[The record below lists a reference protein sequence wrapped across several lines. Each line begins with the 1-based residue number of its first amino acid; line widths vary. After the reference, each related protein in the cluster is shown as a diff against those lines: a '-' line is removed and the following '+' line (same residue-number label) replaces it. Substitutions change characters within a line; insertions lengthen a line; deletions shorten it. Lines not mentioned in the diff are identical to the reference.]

1 MHFISLCQFF
11 PCKNSTI
18 QCLTYPFYH
27 VNWSSIFEMVA
38 EGEVHIFKP
47 WKTPQIT
54 KECRIERLFH
64 SQISHLPLEPKNF
77 IETIGIL
84 QIMHV
89 WTFQTLKLR
98 VYTYL
103 GQSLWWFFM
112 QWQKVEMPCASHS
125 LSVWESE
132 RDRESCL
139 LTVVI
144 DQKLWALPE
153 LFLLMEALVGH
164 PLNIKQGTVMKTLK
178 HSSDGNNVLLKL

>member
-1 MHFISLCQFF
+1 
-11 PCKNSTI
+11 
-18 QCLTYPFYH
+18 
-27 VNWSSIFEMVA
+27 
-38 EGEVHIFKP
+38 
-47 WKTPQIT
+47 
-54 KECRIERLFH
+54 
-64 SQISHLPLEPKNF
+64 
-77 IETIGIL
+77 
-84 QIMHV
+84 MHV

-153 LFLLMEALVGH
+153 LFLLMEALVDR
-164 PLNIKQGTVMKTLK
+164 PLNSTGIIHQTNQAGAIMKTLK
-178 HSSDGNNVLLKL
+178 HSSEATMCCSSCSPQFQRLLTFCLCENYYLIMVRSCGVHIWPPRRRTQQWQ